1 MPEHV
6 PIKSYVFF
14 DCETTGLTA
23 PRITEISFVAV
34 HLAELELYC
43 KHLQT
48 LVQAQMSGKGN
59 VNGFARHAYPRV
71 LSKLTLAVN
80 PMKRID
86 PMAEEITGLS
96 NYSLEHQAKFKD
108 GPAQTIGRFLESLGG
123 PVCLVAH
130 NGNRFDFPVLQKE
143 MERAGLKLREDILG
157 VDSIVFL
164 RDFYKKREIQTSGF
178 TPESFSKVARPLPFT
193 EVKIPNTSAIAALE
207 PEITKNE
214 TQKPDTDKT
223 QTSPILKLPG
233 RDGLVTNPES
243 EALLAVLE
251 AEHEAKRWTTQ
262 RPETK
267 ALMKLSVIDN
277 FLAEADYKAKLEV
290 RRKTPHDSQPH
301 FSLELPEI
309 EDDENKNE
317 NEQSCVCE
325 EGDTEICI
333 YCEREFIIY
342 IQSGNDSSSVF
353 SQEDCSSI
361 SSRADECL
369 LNVLH
374 CSHEFSTPTKQDG
387 LLQQSPFMTPPHSAK
402 KRPGLKEDGN
412 EIEIKM
418 TKPDVLS
425 SPLQAKPDV
434 LYPPLQNKP
443 LSFSLPAVYKHL
455 FGEEPE
461 QSHGSEIDSLVL
473 MKILAMYSTA
483 FSQWAGE
490 NATLL
495 TNMKARK

>member
-1 MPEHV
+1 ME
-6 PIKSYVFF
+6 KNN
-14 DCETTGLTA
+14 E
-23 PRITEISFVAV
+23 
-34 HLAELELYC
+34 
-43 KHLQT
+43 
-48 LVQAQMSGKGN
+48 
-59 VNGFARHAYPRV
+59 
-71 LSKLTLAVN
+71 
-80 PMKRID
+80 
-86 PMAEEITGLS
+86 
-96 NYSLEHQAKFKD
+96 
-108 GPAQTIGRFLESLGG
+108 FLFS
-123 PVCLVAH
+123 
-130 NGNRFDFPVLQKE
+130 
-143 MERAGLKLREDILG
+143 
-157 VDSIVFL
+157 
-164 RDFYKKREIQTSGF
+164 
-178 TPESFSKVARPLPFT
+178 ESFSKVARPLPFT

-207 PEITKNE
+207 PEITKNG

-267 ALMKLSVIDN
+267 ALMKLSVIDD

-342 IQSGNDSSSVF
+342 IQSGNDSRSVF

-402 KRPGLKEDGN
+402 KRPGLKGKTMN
-412 EIEIKM
+412 
-418 TKPDVLS
+418 L
-425 SPLQAKPDV
+425 
-434 LYPPLQNKP
+434 
-443 LSFSLPAVYKHL
+443 
-455 FGEEPE
+455 
-461 QSHGSEIDSLVL
+461 
-473 MKILAMYSTA
+473 
-483 FSQWAGE
+483 
-490 NATLL
+490 
-495 TNMKARK
+495 